1 MLHIINWIDNVNWP
15 PLQVSKLTFWSLALC
30 QSEWHRANGQFML
43 PTQLIILNYPAAY
56 TVLLT
61 VSLTTSCLCG
71 LNQLRL
77 TLHILIYSA
86 AHYISSGTDMDHF
99 LTIKRFLMLVI
110 IFFILMTSMLDL
122 GEILKGDSGWV
133 LMKIYFDVSY
143 ENWVLY
149 QW

>member
-56 TVLLT
+56 
-61 VSLTTSCLCG
+61 SLTHSIF
-71 LNQLRL
+71 N
-77 TLHILIYSA
+77 HILSLWFKPFTPYITYPYILSSSL
-86 AHYISSGTDMDHF
+86 YISSGTDMDHF

-110 IFFILMTSMLDL
+110 IFFILMTSMFDL

-133 LMKIYFDVSY
+133 LTKIYFDVSY
-143 ENWVLY
+143 ENWVLH